1 MRDNEYI
8 IRGYRINFNSPRKI
22 LKSLFMIHNETVN
35 VWTHLIGTIFFI
47 MMFFYTAFLIGKYWS
62 VIEDLHIN
70 LNYLR
75 QEMYTIKTPYSDKF
89 HYFDNMTEKI
99 EKSKEIMNDFISLI
113 TNRTIDY
120 FDQIEQKLEN
130 YKKYISRN
138 INYSES
144 LKKIYQSFR
153 NYSDKIIHIDLIL
166 IKDTLIKETNDALE
180 TFDSSYLE
188 YYLNKTNMQLLM
200 IRDNFINNLE
210 SKEMQWIDLY
220 NSSHEKNN
228 TNVKRWPIFIFLL
241 GAVSCLSMS
250 AFFHLFWVQN
260 KNLSEILA
268 RFDYAGISLLI
279 AGSCFPIYYYS
290 FFCND
295 CNISFLIKSLRSFT

>member
-228 TNVKRWPIFIFLL
+228 TNVKRLPLFIFLFE
-241 GAVSCLSMS
+241 VISWQSIS
-250 AFFHLFWVQN
+250 AFF
-260 KNLSEILA
+260 
-268 RFDYAGISLLI
+268 
-279 AGSCFPIYYYS
+279 IY
-290 FFCND
+290 FG
-295 CNISFLIKSLRSFT
+295 LRSS

>member
-99 EKSKEIMNDFISLI
+99 EKSKEIMNYFISLI

-153 NYSDKIIHIDLIL
+153 NYSDKIIHVDLIL